1 MTPFTA
7 GLTLL
12 LSLPGVVDQSTS
24 AEIRKTV
31 IVDASPRQVWDAWT
45 TVDGV
50 KTFFA
55 PGAVID
61 LRVGGEYSILFRPE
75 KPPGERGADGMR
87 ILEID
92 PFERIAVEWNAP
104 PAYPEVRAARTRL
117 TVTIEPAGDGRTRV
131 GIVHDR
137 WQEGEQWRQA
147 HDYFVSAWDVVL
159 GRLQIRFAEGPID
172 WSNPPGRG

>member
-12 LSLPGVVDQSTS
+12 LSLAGVIDQSTS
-24 AEIRKTV
+24 GEIRKTV
-31 IVDASPRQVWDAWT
+31 IVEAPTQEVWNAWT

-55 PGAVID
+55 PDAVID
-61 LRVGGEYSILFRPE
+61 LRVGGEYSILFRPD
-75 KPPGERGADGMR
+75 KAPGERGADGMR
-87 ILEID
+87 ILAIE
-92 PFERIAVEWNAP
+92 PSERIVFEWNAP
-104 PAYPEVRAARTRL
+104 PSFPDVRAARTRV
-117 TVTIEPAGDGRTRV
+117 TVALEPLGDGRTRV
-131 GIVHDR
+131 GLVHDR

-159 GRLQIRFAEGPID
+159 GRLQARFTEGPID
-172 WSNPPGRG
+172 WLHRE